1 MPKQRITKDMVVDAA
16 FALARKGGM
25 EQVMVKQIADK
36 LGCSVQPIY
45 SYCKNM
51 EGLRADVTARVCEFV
66 QMYVMERLDEDD
78 LFRSTGNAYVRLAKE
93 EPQLFRIFILHRRE
107 GVSSLNEL
115 YESETNP
122 EVAGFLADQMHITV
136 QQAQALRRGDM
147 DAFLRLITASGRS
160 SWELCQNCYS
170 HKHPES
176 QGISIAL
183 EVTRDVLRG
192 EGAWRV
198 HGGGFAGTIQAFVP
212 DSLRQTY
219 VQKMTQ
225 VFGEGAVFQSRIRR
239 EGAMEVL
246 F

>member
-66 QMYVMERLDEDD
+66 QAYVMERLDEDD

-107 GVSSLNEL
+107 GVSSLGEL
-115 YESETNP
+115 YASETNP
-122 EVAGFLADQMHITV
+122 EVAGFLADQMHISV
-136 QQAQALRRGDM
+136 QQAQALHLHLLIYTIGIGTIFSVTTPGIPAEEIFAQQEQAF
-147 DAFLRLITASGRS
+147 DAFARQVTESG
-160 SWELCQNCYS
+160 EE
-170 HKHPES
+170 K
-176 QGISIAL
+176 G
-183 EVTRDVLRG
+183 
-192 EGAWRV
+192 
-198 HGGGFAGTIQAFVP
+198 
-212 DSLRQTY
+212 
-219 VQKMTQ
+219 
-225 VFGEGAVFQSRIRR
+225 
-239 EGAMEVL
+239 
-246 F
+246 